1 MRLSYSQIH
10 YDKLNIKYS
19 RLFYSLK
26 GDNKEYGKSDFKEDL
41 TKLEYSDKDIQT
53 VMDLF
58 SSVQKYYKILVES
71 EKKIPEFNP
80 VNASSV
86 KNVEEWV
93 EKVVVENP
101 NLTRVKGLE
110 SPIENSHLKS
120 TTATPKLFYAIAVAI
135 SVLILLYEVSWL
147 GKSSI
152 APIIIATNIAVL
164 LVIVGVT
171 MKK

>member
-26 GDNKEYGKSDFKEDL
+26 GDNREYGKSDFKKDL
-41 TKLEYSDKDIQT
+41 SKLEYSDNDIQQA
-53 VMDLF
+53 MDSFF
-58 SSVQKYYKILVES
+58 SIQRYFKLLVES
-71 EKKIPEFNP
+71 EGKIPEFNP
-80 VNASSV
+80 VHNQMSQEEFERAIANSP
-86 KNVEEWV
+86 NVT
-93 EKVVVENP
+93 K
-101 NLTRVKGLE
+101 TFGKAADTQ
-110 SPIENSHLKS
+110 SHLKS
-120 TTATPKLFYAIAVAI
+120 TSATPKLFYTLAVII
-135 SVLILLYEVSWL
+135 SVIILIYEISWL

>member
-1 MRLSYSQIH
+1 MRMALSQIH
-10 YDKLNIKYS
+10 YDKLKIKYS

-53 VMDLF
+53 VMDIIT
-58 SSVQKYYKILVES
+58 SVYKYYKILVES

-80 VNASSV
+80 ENEKPV
-86 KNVEEWV
+86 KNVDELM
-93 EKVVVENP
+93 EKMVTENP

-120 TTATPKLFYAIAVAI
+120 TTATPKLFYAVAVAI
-135 SVLILLYEVSWL
+135 SVLILIYEVSWL